1 MSDRWIAN
9 KFGLFDFWYYD
20 EEEFELSNGKIIFRG
35 TNGSG
40 KSVTTQ
46 SFIPLLLDG
55 DKRPNRLDP
64 FGTSARK
71 IENYLLLNEEE
82 NDKIAYLYM
91 EFVKPSSNT
100 YLTIGIGFRARRGK
114 KLDCWHFILKDGRRI
129 NKELKLYKKREGKK
143 FALTDKEFKNALGE
157 GNIYTTSPKEYME
170 KVNEHLFGYSDIDSY
185 KDLLNLLIQVRSP
198 KLSKD
203 FKPTVIYEILKS
215 SLSLL
220 SEDDL
225 RTMSEAMDNMDSLN
239 NNLEELKKSRIDM
252 DQLQFDRAAI
262 CLNLTDMR
270 GISEQIS
277 ITLGDSVY
285 IFEPGM
291 DNRGIANTGVHAI
304 ANLSELKQNKKL
316 PYEIKIK
323 LKGSQSLNFI
333 PLGKTTRVDLKANWN
348 TPSFTGNYLPNNRNI
363 TEKEFSAQWQVLNL
377 NRNYSQVMVDF
388 NTSNIKDIESSS
400 FGVNFKIPVEQ
411 YQQSMRSAKYAI
423 LIILLTFGVIFF
435 TEIMNKTRIHALQYL
450 LVGLAL
456 CLFYSL
462 LLSFSEHVGFNP
474 AYLLSS
480 ALTIILVGGYMFGIT
495 KKKKP
500 SLIMSGLL
508 TILYIYIFVLIQLET
523 FALLAGSLGLFIILA
538 IVMYFSKKIDWFN
551 E

>member
-1 MSDRWIAN
+1 MDAFNENSNEQQEQQPMGCLHRFSKTI
-9 KFGLFDFWYYD
+9 KVVIIGL
-20 EEEFELSNGKIIFRG
+20 LI
-35 TNGSG
+35 
-40 KSVTTQ
+40 
-46 SFIPLLLDG
+46 LLLMI
-55 DKRPNRLDP
+55 PM
-64 FGTSARK
+64 FM
-71 IENYLLLNEEE
+71 IENLISERGRTQEEAIDEVSEKWSLAQTITGPYLNLQYPVVTE
-82 NDKIAYLYM
+82 NNG
-91 EFVKPSSNT
+91 E
-100 YLTIGIGFRARRGK
+100 K
-114 KLDCWHFILKDGRRI
+114 KVSI
-129 NKELKLYKKREGKK
+129 
-143 FALTDKEFKNALGE
+143 
-157 GNIYTTSPKEYME
+157 
-170 KVNEHLFGYSDIDSY
+170 
-185 KDLLNLLIQVRSP
+185 KDLILFPNELMVNGQL
-198 KLSKD
+198 K
-203 FKPTVIYEILKS
+203 TEILKRSIYEVNVYQSELTLKGSFS
-215 SLSLL
+215 S
-220 SEDDL
+220 
-225 RTMSEAMDNMDSLN
+225 
-239 NNLEELKKSRIDM
+239 EE
-252 DQLQFDRAAI
+252 AI

>member
-1 MSDRWIAN
+1 MDAFNENSNEQQAQQPMGCLHRFSKTI
-9 KFGLFDFWYYD
+9 KVVIIGL
-20 EEEFELSNGKIIFRG
+20 LI
-35 TNGSG
+35 
-40 KSVTTQ
+40 
-46 SFIPLLLDG
+46 LLLMI
-55 DKRPNRLDP
+55 PM
-64 FGTSARK
+64 FM
-71 IENYLLLNEEE
+71 IENLISERGRTQEEAIDEVSEKWSLAQTITGPYLNLQYPVVTE
-82 NDKIAYLYM
+82 NNGEKKI
-91 EFVKPSSNT
+91 S
-100 YLTIGIGFRARRGK
+100 I
-114 KLDCWHFILKDGRRI
+114 
-129 NKELKLYKKREGKK
+129 
-143 FALTDKEFKNALGE
+143 
-157 GNIYTTSPKEYME
+157 
-170 KVNEHLFGYSDIDSY
+170 
-185 KDLLNLLIQVRSP
+185 KDLILFPDELMVNGQL
-198 KLSKD
+198 K
-203 FKPTVIYEILKS
+203 TEILKRSIYEVNVYQSELTLKGSFS
-215 SLSLL
+215 S
-220 SEDDL
+220 
-225 RTMSEAMDNMDSLN
+225 
-239 NNLEELKKSRIDM
+239 EELKKSRIDM
-252 DQLQFDRAAI
+252 EQLQFDRAAI

-304 ANLSELKQNKKL
+304 ANLWELKLNKKL

-423 LIILLTFGVIFF
+423 LIILLTFGAIFF
-435 TEIMNKTRIHALQYL
+435 TEIMNNTRIHALQYL

-508 TILYIYIFVLIQLET
+508 AILYIYIFVLIQLET

>member
-1 MSDRWIAN
+1 MDAFNENSNEQQAQQPMGCLHRFSKTI
-9 KFGLFDFWYYD
+9 KVVIIGL
-20 EEEFELSNGKIIFRG
+20 LI
-35 TNGSG
+35 
-40 KSVTTQ
+40 
-46 SFIPLLLDG
+46 LLLMI
-55 DKRPNRLDP
+55 PM
-64 FGTSARK
+64 FM
-71 IENYLLLNEEE
+71 IENLISERGRTQEEAIDEVSEKWSLAQTITGPYLNLQYPVVTE
-82 NDKIAYLYM
+82 NNG
-91 EFVKPSSNT
+91 E
-100 YLTIGIGFRARRGK
+100 K
-114 KLDCWHFILKDGRRI
+114 KVSI
-129 NKELKLYKKREGKK
+129 
-143 FALTDKEFKNALGE
+143 
-157 GNIYTTSPKEYME
+157 
-170 KVNEHLFGYSDIDSY
+170 
-185 KDLLNLLIQVRSP
+185 KDLILFPDELMVNGQL
-198 KLSKD
+198 K
-203 FKPTVIYEILKS
+203 TEILKRSIYEVNVYQSELTLKGSFS
-215 SLSLL
+215 S
-220 SEDDL
+220 
-225 RTMSEAMDNMDSLN
+225 
-239 NNLEELKKSRIDM
+239 EELKKSRIDM

-262 CLNLTDMR
+262 
-270 GISEQIS
+270 S
-277 ITLGDSVY
+277 LGDSVY

-304 ANLSELKQNKKL
+304 ANLWELKLNKKL

-508 TILYIYIFVLIQLET
+508 AILYIYIFVLIQLET

>member
-1 MSDRWIAN
+1 MDAFNENSNEQQAQQPMGCLNRFSKTI
-9 KFGLFDFWYYD
+9 KVVIIGL
-20 EEEFELSNGKIIFRG
+20 LI
-35 TNGSG
+35 
-40 KSVTTQ
+40 
-46 SFIPLLLDG
+46 LLLMI
-55 DKRPNRLDP
+55 PM
-64 FGTSARK
+64 FM
-71 IENYLLLNEEE
+71 IENLISERGQTQEEAIDEVSQKWSLAQTITGPYLNLQYPVVTE
-82 NDKIAYLYM
+82 N
-91 EFVKPSSNT
+91 N
-100 YLTIGIGFRARRGK
+100 
-114 KLDCWHFILKDGRRI
+114 
-129 NKELKLYKKREGKK
+129 
-143 FALTDKEFKNALGE
+143 GE
-157 GNIYTTSPKEYME
+157 KTVSI
-170 KVNEHLFGYSDIDSY
+170 
-185 KDLLNLLIQVRSP
+185 KDLILFPDEL
-198 KLSKD
+198 
-203 FKPTVIYEILKS
+203 TVNGQLKTEILKRSIYEVNVYQSELTLKGSFS
-215 SLSLL
+215 S
-220 SEDDL
+220 
-225 RTMSEAMDNMDSLN
+225 
-239 NNLEELKKSRIDM
+239 EELKKSRIDM
-252 DQLQFDRAAI
+252 EQLQFDRVAI

-291 DNRGIANTGVHAI
+291 DNRGINNTGVHAI
-304 ANLSELKQNKKL
+304 ANLSELKQNKEL

-377 NRNYSQVMVDF
+377 NRNYSQVMIDYT
-388 NTSNIKDIESSS
+388 NSNIKNIDNSS
-400 FGVNFKIPVEQ
+400 FGVNFKIPVKQ

-423 LIILLTFGVIFF
+423 LIILLTFEVIFF

-462 LLSFSEHVGFNP
+462 LLSFSEHIGFNP

-480 ALTIILVGGYMFGIT
+480 ALTIILIGGYMFGIT
-495 KKKKP
+495 KQKKP

-538 IVMYFSKKIDWFN
+538 MVMYFSKKIDWFN